1 MSFIS
6 QSNKQIKGM
15 VRLDPQFISHH
26 MLLTFFLISHSSHT
40 PLIPPS
46 PLMQHATKTLHGRI
60 CPGRMSHFVVACRT
74 SQVCEQCKKIYLQQK
89 CRSRKSHVC
98 EHWLRRNL
106 CPGNLSPYYLTKPS
120 HNHTDVTLFRGI

>member
-1 MSFIS
+1 MEY
-6 QSNKQIKGM
+6 
-15 VRLDPQFISHH
+15 D
-26 MLLTFFLISHSSHT
+26 FFLNFS
-40 PLIPPS
+40 LIPS
-46 PLMQHATKTLHGRI
+46 HFPLMSPPPLCNMRQNRYMGV
-60 CPGRMSHFVVACRT
+60 SVAVARRSRT
-74 SQVCEQCKKIYLQQK
+74 SQVCEQYKKIYLQQK